1 MSISAAGTIDIQN
14 LGTVTRLGFGAMRIT
29 GKGIWGEPA
38 DLDGARAVVRAAVE
52 NGVDFIDT
60 ADSYGPEVSERI
72 LAETLHPYPEG
83 LRIATKAGQART
95 GLDQWVPLG
104 RKEYLRQQ
112 AELSLRR
119 LGVEALDAFQ
129 LHRIDPKVDLAEQFG
144 EMARLQAEG
153 KVRALGLSEVSV
165 EQIQQAQQY
174 FTVSTVQNRY
184 SLDERKWEDVLQYCT
199 ENQIAFI
206 PWAPLAGGSLTE
218 PGGAVDAAA
227 RRLGATHAQVAL
239 AWLLQHSPMMLPI
252 PGTSSVAHL
261 QDNLGAADLQ
271 LDEQAVAELNAAG

>member
-14 LGTVTRLGFGAMRIT
+14 LGSVTRLGFGAMRIT
-29 GKGIWGEPA
+29 GQGIWGEPA
-38 DLDGARAVVRAAVE
+38 DPDGARAVVRAAVE

-72 LAETLHPYPEG
+72 LAETLHPYPQG
-83 LRIATKAGQART
+83 LRLATKAGQART
-95 GLDQWVPLG
+95 GPNQWVPLG

-144 EMARLQAEG
+144 EMSRLQAEG

-199 ENQIAFI
+199 EHQIAFI

-271 LDEQAVAELNAAG
+271 LDEQAVAELDAAG

>member
-14 LGTVTRLGFGAMRIT
+14 LGSVTRLGFGAMRIT
-29 GKGIWGEPA
+29 GQGIWGEPA
-38 DLDGARAVVRAAVE
+38 DPDGARAVVRAAVE

-72 LAETLHPYPEG
+72 LAETLHPYPQG
-83 LRIATKAGQART
+83 LRLATKAGQART
-95 GLDQWVPLG
+95 GPNQWVPLG

-144 EMARLQAEG
+144 EMARLQEEG

>member
-1 MSISAAGTIDIQN
+1 
-14 LGTVTRLGFGAMRIT
+14 
-29 GKGIWGEPA
+29 
-38 DLDGARAVVRAAVE
+38 
-52 NGVDFIDT
+52 
-60 ADSYGPEVSERI
+60 
-72 LAETLHPYPEG
+72 
-83 LRIATKAGQART
+83 
-95 GLDQWVPLG
+95 
-104 RKEYLRQQ
+104 
-112 AELSLRR
+112 
-119 LGVEALDAFQ
+119 
-129 LHRIDPKVDLAEQFG
+129 
-144 EMARLQAEG
+144 MARLQEEG
-153 KVRALGLSEVSV
+153 KVGALGLSEVSV